1 MASRNDSQK
10 KFLENVQIDLRNLSQ
25 EAKKK
30 YPQLKDVSMLK
41 MSTCPGFMDCQLLVL
56 FVNVPFICISE

>member
-1 MASRNDSQK
+1 MAVRSESQK

-30 YPQLKDVSMLK
+30 YPQLKDVSM
-41 MSTCPGFMDCQLLVL
+41 GFNYCL
-56 FVNVPFICISE
+56 FV